1 MGVGVRFANSSGS
14 HCLTSL
20 CGGIPR
26 ARLMIMIGG
35 NLGTLW
41 IWHSMR
47 ARDDREIGAS
57 GYQSGKGTLESEFGT

>member
-1 MGVGVRFANSSGS
+1 
-14 HCLTSL
+14 
-20 CGGIPR
+20 
-26 ARLMIMIGG
+26 MIMIGG